1 MVRPEHDPPEAPG
14 PPAEAASP
22 RPDGPA
28 APPDAPLLL
37 GIDHVQLAMP
47 AGHEAVAAAHRFYG
61 DLLGLRP
68 VPKPPALAVRGGC
81 WFEGPQ
87 VTLHLGVE
95 DPFRPA
101 RKAHPVLVVADLG
114 ALAARITAAGHDV
127 RPAEDV
133 PGTVRAHTDDPFG
146 NRIELVQASGP
157 TAESFAAM
165 ADHALFP
172 VSLIDPDGTI
182 VWAGASMERFFGW
195 RPDQLVGTRFDSVVA
210 PQSLGEVYEAFG
222 VIDEAFEITPW
233 GGVGLPVD
241 LVHADGRHLPC
252 ELSVLTTRRTGLP
265 WYVVHVRRVGY
276 ERALDLAIGA
286 MGEGAPVAEVLAEL
300 VAALEEMVPETAVA
314 IGDRWTGNRF
324 EATAGRAGGL
334 LEADPCAP
342 WTRAVHSGKDHFA
355 ELDELPPA
363 LAARAR
369 AEGYEACWVHPVAL
383 PGDGEPAAAIVVW
396 RTRAGRPSRFNWTT
410 VRRVGH
416 LLRLTLQW
424 DRSHTTLRFAATH
437 DPLTGLANRPAFIDR
452 LAAVARSGEDQAA
465 VIYLDL
471 DHFKPVNE
479 QLGHPVGD
487 RVLAAVGGRL
497 LDALRPGDLVARIGG
512 DEFAVLCERLTT
524 PDAVEV
530 VAARLLEVLREPITP
545 LPGSSY
551 EVHLDASIGV
561 ASVAEGPVD
570 DVLQRADDAMRA
582 AKTSG
587 RGRWVRDSAGEAAP
601 TGAAVAQR
609 PGPEGSTSGDSPSLD
624 LSAAQRPRRR
634 P

>member
-1 MVRPEHDPPEAPG
+1 VVRPEHDPPEAPG
-14 PPAEAASP
+14 PPAEAPSP
-22 RPDGPA
+22 GSGEPDEPA
-28 APPDAPLLL
+28 VPPGAPRLL

-47 AGHEAVAAAHRFYG
+47 GDREAIADAQRFYG
-61 DLLGLRP
+61 DLLGLRA
-68 VPKPPALAVRGGC
+68 VPKPEAMAVRGGC

-101 RKAHPVLVVADLG
+101 RKAHPALVVADLG
-114 ALAARITAAGHDV
+114 ALTDRLTAAGHDV
-127 RPAEDV
+127 RPADDL

-157 TAESFAAM
+157 TAESFSAM

-276 ERALDLAIGA
+276 ERALDVAIEA
-286 MGEGAPVAEVLAEL
+286 MGEGAPVGEVLGQL
-300 VAALEEMVPETAVA
+300 VDALEEMVPETAVA
-314 IGDRWTGNRF
+314 IGDRWTGARF
-324 EATAGRAGGL
+324 EVTAGRAGRL
-334 LEADPCAP
+334 LALEPRAP
-342 WTRAVHSGKDHFA
+342 WSRAVQSGKDHFA
-355 ELDELPPA
+355 ELDDLPPA

-383 PGDGEPAAAIVVW
+383 PGDTEPAAAIVVW

-410 VRRVGH
+410 VRRVGN

-452 LAAVARSGEDQAA
+452 LEAVACSGEDQAA

-479 QLGHPVGD
+479 HLGHPVGD
-487 RVLAAVGGRL
+487 RVLAAVGRRL

-512 DEFAVLCERLTT
+512 DEFAVLCERLAD

-530 VAARLLEVLREPITP
+530 VAARLLEVVREPIAP
-545 LPGSSY
+545 LPGAAY
-551 EVHLDASIGV
+551 EVYLDASIGV
-561 ASVAEGPVD
+561 ASVAEGPID

-587 RGRWVRDSAGEAAP
+587 RGRWVRDPA
-601 TGAAVAQR
+601 
-609 PGPEGSTSGDSPSLD
+609 
-624 LSAAQRPRRR
+624 
-634 P
+634 